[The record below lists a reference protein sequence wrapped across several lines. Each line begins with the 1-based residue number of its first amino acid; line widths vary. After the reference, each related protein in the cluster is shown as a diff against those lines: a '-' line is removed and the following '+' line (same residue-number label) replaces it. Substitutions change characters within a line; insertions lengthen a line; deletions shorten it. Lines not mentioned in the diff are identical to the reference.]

1 MDLGVISLVLLL
13 LAIILGFFRK
23 TNVGLVSLLFALILG
38 RLAGMNDASILKG
51 FNPNLF
57 IKLMGVT
64 FLFSVLTVNGT
75 ITLLAKKIVSLAGR
89 NNFLIPILIYLMG
102 AGLTMCGPGSIP
114 VLAIMPAFA
123 IPIAK
128 AHGYNPLMLSI
139 IGCCGCFS
147 GRMTTLTPEGILTY
161 ELLTKAGVD
170 VAQAVRPVFV
180 NQVISGL
187 LLAVICFVYYK
198 GWRVTVPEEAEDG
211 EQESFSKKQLLS
223 LSGLVVMS
231 ILVVLFKFNIGLV
244 SFAVAAVLLMF
255 HCASESKS
263 FKGVPW
269 GVLIMVS
276 GVSTLMSIVIKT
288 GGIKLLTLALSSLM
302 TPFTG
307 SAIMGATAGIMSL
320 FSSGLGVVFPTL
332 LPTVSSVAETV
343 GGLNPIELG
352 SLVVIGG
359 TITGLSPVSTTGG
372 MIMALLMA
380 DEQDNQEKEQK
391 IFLSLVFWGLA
402 VLVLVFVLALV
413 GVYRVAL

>member
-1 MDLGVISLVLLL
+1 
-13 LAIILGFFRK
+13 
-23 TNVGLVSLLFALILG
+23 
-38 RLAGMNDASILKG
+38 
-51 FNPNLF
+51 
-57 IKLMGVT
+57 
-64 FLFSVLTVNGT
+64 
-75 ITLLAKKIVSLAGR
+75 
-89 NNFLIPILIYLMG
+89 
-102 AGLTMCGPGSIP
+102 
-114 VLAIMPAFA
+114 
-123 IPIAK
+123 
-128 AHGYNPLMLSI
+128 
-139 IGCCGCFS
+139 
-147 GRMTTLTPEGILTY
+147 
-161 ELLTKAGVD
+161 
-170 VAQAVRPVFV
+170 
-180 NQVISGL
+180 
-187 LLAVICFVYYK
+187 
-198 GWRVTVPEEAEDG
+198 
-211 EQESFSKKQLLS
+211 
-223 LSGLVVMS
+223 MS

-391 IFLSLVFWGLA
+391 SSFPSSSGALRRWCWFLCWPLLVCIGWRCSFGRSKDRSDLM
-402 VLVLVFVLALV
+402 
-413 GVYRVAL
+413 

>member
-57 IKLMGVT
+57 IKLMGDT
-64 FLFSVLTVNGT
+64 FLYSVLTVNGT
-75 ITLLAKKIVSLAGR
+75 
-89 NNFLIPILIYLMG
+89 
-102 AGLTMCGPGSIP
+102 
-114 VLAIMPAFA
+114 
-123 IPIAK
+123 IAK

-402 VLVLVFVLALV
+402 ALVLVFVLALV

>member
-123 IPIAK
+123 IPI
-128 AHGYNPLMLSI
+128 

-198 GWRVTVPEEAEDG
+198 GWRVTVPEDAEDG

-402 VLVLVFVLALV
+402 ALVLVFVLALV